1 MKLGQ
6 PSKHNKHWT
15 AREEDELRLLWP
27 VMASPKIA
35 KLLRRSVEG
44 VRGKAARMSL
54 DCGRR
59 WCDNEAGMW
68 TVGDERRLAAM
79 WSAGCSVRQIA
90 MQLGRT
96 EPAVRVMRLKLG
108 LPRRKQRLDGQVIE
122 AMVRRHATVREI
134 ADALGV
140 KYSRVDQWLRLRG
153 LREHA
158 GCARRI
164 NKGALEE
171 LA

>member
-15 AREEDELRLLWP
+15 AREEDDLRLLWP
-27 VMASPKIA
+27 VMASPEIA
-35 KLLRRSVEG
+35 KLLRRSADG
-44 VRGKAARMSL
+44 VRSKAARMSL

-59 WCDNEAGMW
+59 WCDREVGIW
-68 TVGDERRLAAM
+68 TVGDERRMAAM
-79 WSAGCSVRQIA
+79 WSAGCSLRQIA

-96 EPAVRVMRLKLG
+96 EPAVRVMRQRLG
-108 LPRRKQRLDGQVIE
+108 LPRRHRPLDGHVIE

-140 KYSRVDQWLRLRG
+140 KYRSADQWLRRRG
-153 LREHA
+153 LRDQA
-158 GCARRI
+158 GKATKT
-164 NKGALEE
+164 NKGALEKV
-171 LA
+171 A